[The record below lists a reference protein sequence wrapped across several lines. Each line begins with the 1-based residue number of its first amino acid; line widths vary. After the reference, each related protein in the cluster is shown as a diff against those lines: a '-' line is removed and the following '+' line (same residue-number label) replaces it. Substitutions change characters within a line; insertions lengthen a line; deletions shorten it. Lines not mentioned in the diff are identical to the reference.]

1 MTVMQVGSHHGLR
14 GKSSFNF
21 QLLEESQRAV
31 GDSTVSLSLE
41 DNEDMALIRWTG
53 MIGSPRKVYKNSIYP

>member
-1 MTVMQVGSHHGLR
+1 MTVMQGGSHHGLR

-21 QLLEESQRAV
+21 QLLEEGQKAV

-53 MIGSPRKVYKNSIYP
+53 MIVPPRTIYKNNI